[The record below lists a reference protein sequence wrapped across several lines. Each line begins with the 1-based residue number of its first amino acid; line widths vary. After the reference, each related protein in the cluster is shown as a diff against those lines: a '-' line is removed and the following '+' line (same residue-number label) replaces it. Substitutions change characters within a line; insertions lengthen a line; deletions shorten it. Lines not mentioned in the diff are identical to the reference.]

1 MKPGVTVAQVDQ
13 DLKHIA
19 GNLAKQYPNSN
30 SRHDSA
36 AVQTE
41 LAALIGDT
49 RTALTVV
56 LGAVALVL
64 LIACAN
70 IANLLLA
77 RMRERQR
84 EIAVR
89 AALGADR
96 KRIIR
101 QLLVESLVLST
112 IGGLAGCALAFAA
125 TPAMLALVG
134 DSVPRAANAGV
145 DLRVLVL
152 RGGAVFRGGAY
163 LRDRSSRHRF
173 EN

>member
-1 MKPGVTVAQVDQ
+1 MKPGVTVAQVQ
-13 DLKHIA
+13 TRTSRTLPAIWR
-19 GNLAKQYPNSN
+19 SN
-30 SRHDSA
+30 IPTRTARHDSA
-36 AVQTE
+36 RVETE

-49 RTALTVV
+49 RTALIIV

-101 QLLVESLVLST
+101 QLLVESLALST
-112 IGGLAGCALAFAA
+112 VGGLAGCGSGVRGHA
-125 TPAMLALVG
+125 G
-134 DSVPRAANAGV
+134 DAGAHRRQCSPRGQC
-145 DLRVLVL
+145 R
-152 RGGAVFRGGAY
+152 R
-163 LRDRSSRHRF
+163 
-173 EN
+173 